1 MTFQTK
7 LALRYL
13 SGRKLRTT
21 LTLLAI
27 VFGVMI
33 LFGFNGVLPAFQQ
46 AFQNNLSAAA
56 GQVDLTVTSETR
68 GAFDAT
74 LADVVRET
82 PGVALVAPSLTR
94 PLVVPASQALAAA
107 DGTPIAAFIM
117 RGLAP
122 EQAAEIDPIALA
134 DGRFLQSVD
143 QNTVLISNR
152 LAQDT
157 GLGIGDTLS
166 LPAATGLMNFEI
178 VGITTGRPP
187 LGSEELIVPLA
198 AAQTLFNLPG
208 QINTIEAQF
217 AAGSDA
223 AGVQQA
229 VLDRL
234 GSGYKLGAN
243 EAGSEFAAALEA
255 GNFIYNM
262 FGVVALALGGFIILI
277 TFRTVVVER
286 RRDIGMLRAIGASRQ
301 TILGM
306 ILTEGLL
313 LGVIGTA
320 IGILA
325 GYLLANGILIGLQ
338 PFLENFMHIQLGGP
352 SFAPSVFVL
361 VVALGV
367 GLTLLAGLFPAL
379 SATRVSPLEA
389 LRPSLAEV
397 ERRSAGRSAIVG
409 AIFVVLAFLTLLSA
423 NVGLAALGILLF
435 MFGLALIGPALIYPI
450 ARVFGS
456 LLGLI
461 FAQEG
466 QLAQGNL
473 TRQPGRAAVT
483 ASAITI
489 GLALLVAM
497 GGLIASL
504 SGGMD
509 GWIDK
514 TLGSDYLFMPQ
525 SMVLGGG
532 NIGAGPQFVE
542 AVKATPG
549 VAAVTSLR
557 QTTARIDGADL
568 QLVGID
574 PAAYPQI
581 AGLIF
586 SAGDETTV
594 YDEMAGG
601 RNVIVNGI
609 FAAQSGVKLGDL
621 LTLQTPEGP
630 QTYRVVAIGGDFLN
644 YKLATGYISQANM
657 EQDFNE
663 TADLLIMVNRTENAD
678 PAQVQAALNVIA
690 GDYPAFT
697 FYSLAEWQSEIGQTL
712 SALNGMYVLLVI
724 LAIPSLIALIN
735 TLAINVLER
744 TREIGTLR
752 AVGATRRQVR
762 RMITAESLLLAATGT
777 LFGLLAGL
785 WLGYILVGAMNLVG
799 LVFPFS
805 FSYAGLLL
813 ALAVGLGFG
822 IIGALIPARQA
833 ARLDIVKALA
843 YE

>member
-1 MTFQTK
+1 MNFQTR

-13 SGRKLRTT
+13 RGRKLRTT

-33 LFGFNGVLPAFQQ
+33 LFGFNGILPAFQQ

-56 GQVDLTVTSETR
+56 GQVDLTITSETR

-74 LADVVRET
+74 VADVVQET
-82 PGVALVAPSLTR
+82 PGVVLVASSLIR
-94 PLVVPASQALAAA
+94 PLVVPASQALTAA
-107 DGTPIAAFIM
+107 DGAAIASFIM
-117 RGLAP
+117 RGVAP
-122 EQAAEIDPIALA
+122 EQAAGIDPISLA
-134 DGRFLQSVD
+134 DGRFLQADD
-143 QNTVLISNR
+143 QNSVLISNR
-152 LAQDT
+152 LAQAT
-157 GLGIGDTLS
+157 GLSVGDRLT

-217 AAGSDA
+217 AAGSDP
-223 AGVQQA
+223 AGVQQG

-286 RRDIGMLRAIGASRQ
+286 RRDIGMLRAIGASRR

-306 ILTEGLL
+306 ILTESLL
-313 LGVIGTA
+313 LGVVGTA

-325 GYLLANGILIGLQ
+325 GYLLANGILVGLQ
-338 PFLENFMHIQLGGP
+338 PILEQFMHIQLGGP
-352 SFAPSVFVL
+352 SFAPSVFAL
-361 VVALGV
+361 VAALGI

-379 SATRVSPLEA
+379 AATRVSPLEA

-397 ERRSAGRSAIVG
+397 ERRSAGRGAIAG
-409 AIFVVLAFLTLLSA
+409 AIFVVLAFLTLISG

-450 ARVFGS
+450 AHVFGR

-461 FAQEG
+461 FAREG
-466 QLAQGNL
+466 QIAQGNL

-483 ASAITI
+483 ASAITV

-497 GGLIASL
+497 GGLIASI

-514 TLGSDYLFMPQ
+514 TLGSDYIFMPQ

-532 NIGAGPQFVE
+532 NIGAGPQLVE
-542 AVKATPG
+542 RVKESPG

-557 QTTARIDGADL
+557 QTTAKIDGTDL
-568 QLVGID
+568 QLIGID
-574 PAAYPQI
+574 PVTYPQI

-586 SAGDETTV
+586 SAGDEATV
-594 YDEMAGG
+594 YQEIGSG
-601 RNVIVNGI
+601 RHMIVNGI
-609 FAAQSGVKLGDL
+609 FAAQNGVKVGDRL
-621 LTLQTPEGP
+621 ALQTPEGLHAY
-630 QTYRVVAIGGDFLN
+630 QVVGIGGDFLN

-657 EQDFNE
+657 AQDFNE
-663 TADLLIMVNRTENAD
+663 TADLLVMANQSGDAD
-678 PAQVQAALNVIA
+678 PGQVQAALQAIA

-697 FYSLAEWQSEIGQTL
+697 FYSLAEYQVEMRQTL
-712 SALNGMYVLLVI
+712 AAFNGMYVLLVI
-724 LAIPSLIALIN
+724 LAFPSLLALIN

-752 AVGATRRQVR
+752 AVGATRRQVG
-762 RMITAESLLLAATGT
+762 RMIMAESLLLTATGT

-785 WLGYILVGAMNLVG
+785 WLGYVLVGAMNLIG

-813 ALAVGLGFG
+813 AVVVGLGFG

-833 ARLDIVKALA
+833 ARLDIVRALA